1 MEGGV
6 NSMRKQ
12 IPDFEEELE
21 ETLED
26 EQTEEGLP
34 PRSEIHQNKEKKKSK
49 FKINHF
55 FVRVL
60 TFLFILLPLSIL
72 WYTDKYIEVK
82 SAKENNAP
90 GKNAFDVI
98 FFDSNKHGEGEKKH
112 SEKFETHIVKKGE
125 TFESIGKQYFP
136 NKDGAT
142 IIKNYN
148 NIQDNQLEVG
158 KELKIPIKEKNGKE

>member
-1 MEGGV
+1 MV

-21 ETLED
+21 EELEE

-34 PRSEIHQNKEKKKSK
+34 PRSEIHRNKEKKKSK

-82 SAKENNAP
+82 SAQKSDAT
-90 GKNAFDVI
+90 GKNAFEVI
-98 FFDSNKHGEGEKKH
+98 FFDSNKHGQGEKKQPG
-112 SEKFETHIVKKGE
+112 KFETHTVKEGE

-136 NKDGAT
+136 NGDGAT

-148 NIQDNQLEVG
+148 NLQDDQLEVG
-158 KELKIPIKEKNGKE
+158 KELKIPVKEK